1 MLTLRNISPKKWKVA
16 SLVAIILF
24 GIFLRTYHFS
34 DWLQFEIDQT
44 YDTALVSQGLEQGI
58 SNLPLLGP
66 TAGGGRALRLG
77 PAFYYLEYLS
87 ARIFGNNPTGHAI
100 LVLLSSILSMPIF
113 YLFCRRY
120 FSYFLSTLLL
130 LLYSSSLYMVIYGR
144 FSWSPNVLPFFI
156 LLTFYALLKSVSEK
170 EKRRNFWFLV
180 MIASFSILTQIHFNA
195 FFTIPPIIAIFLF
208 FQRPHFPLKTWL
220 AGVAIFFILYS
231 PLALSD
237 LKTNGENF
245 EFFVKKLSKTQS
257 GANSYLKSFKI
268 SARSVAL
275 ENLLILTGQDEI
287 NGKRPDQVNINHF
300 PGTFWDG
307 PFFPILGA
315 IIFLF
320 SIYYLLRELIRQKEK
335 NPDKRAFIFLVFLWF
350 IFTFL
355 YYLSLAHGKFQLYP
369 RFFLMIAPLAF
380 ILFGLIL
387 KNIDSSENKNR
398 RGLVFLIVFYFFI
411 LNVANIQRVF
421 AAYEN
426 GLTAPLKLG
435 TEDVFPNTN
444 RLTMTQQL
452 EVTSYIQSIYAKN
465 HFPVYLQSLH
475 EYEPV
480 FWYHLEKLGVRYYA
494 PIENNHVYFEGNYF
508 NIYPSN
514 QKKSPGHA
522 FSLAEQKVFGSI
534 TVDHWLPKGDFITE
548 NRQDENTKKI
558 SAQTRDI
565 SAIYTWKKFFSKM
578 P

>member
-1 MLTLRNISPKKWKVA
+1 MLTLRNISSLKWKVA
-16 SLVAIILF
+16 SLAAIILF

-44 YDTALVSQGLEQGI
+44 YDTALVSQGLQQGI

-77 PAFYYLEYLS
+77 PAFYYAEFLS
-87 ARIFGNNPTGHAI
+87 AKIFGNNPTGHAI
-100 LVLLSSILSMPIF
+100 LVLLSSILSMPLF

-156 LLTFYALLKSVSEK
+156 LLTFYALLKSVSKYEK
-170 EKRRNFWFLV
+170 HRNFWFLV
-180 MIASFSILTQIHFNA
+180 MVASFSILTQIHFNA

-220 AGVAIFFILYS
+220 AGATIILILYS
-231 PLALSD
+231 PLVLSD
-237 LKTNGENF
+237 FRTNGENF
-245 EFFVKKLSKTQS
+245 DFFMKKLSKTQS
-257 GANSYLKSFKI
+257 GANSYLKSFEI
-268 SARSVAL
+268 DVQSVAL

-287 NGKRPDQVNINHF
+287 NGKQPDRVNINHF
-300 PGTFWDG
+300 PGTFWDSS
-307 PFFPILGA
+307 FFPILGA
-315 IIFLF
+315 IIFCF

-335 NPDKRAFIFLVFLWF
+335 KSDKRAFIFLIFLWF

-355 YYLSLAHGKFQLYP
+355 YYFSLAHSKFQLYP
-369 RFFLMIAPLAF
+369 RFFLMTAPLAF

-387 KNIDSSENKNR
+387 KNIDSPENKKR
-398 RGLVFLIVFYFFI
+398 RGLVLLIVISFFI
-411 LNVANIQRVF
+411 LNVANMQRVF
-421 AAYEN
+421 AAYEI
-426 GLTAPLKLG
+426 GLTAPLKLEM
-435 TEDVFPNTN
+435 EDVFPNTN
-444 RLTMTQQL
+444 RLTLAQQL
-452 EVTSYIQSIYAKN
+452 EVVAYIQSIYAKN

-475 EYEPV
+475 EYEPA
-480 FWYHLEKLGVRYYA
+480 FWYHLGKLGIHYFA
-494 PIENNHVYFEGNYF
+494 PIENNHVYAEGNYF

-514 QKKSPGHA
+514 QKKIPGHA
-522 FSLAEQKVFGSI
+522 FSLAERKVFGSI
-534 TVDHWLPKGDFITE
+534 TVDYWLPKGDFITE

-558 SAQTRDI
+558 SAQMRDI
-565 SAIYTWKKFFSKM
+565 SAIYTWKKFFAKM